1 MSSPIRD
8 GRRGLLDRYP
18 FDSPWIRELITRYGL
33 GLWFAAHSAAAAGV
47 VLRDPS
53 YWFFDARLYLMATR
67 VWLGG
72 GNPWDVQLAGNYFA
86 APPISMLPLAPLT
99 ILPTDVAVGLL
110 AALVIAGCL
119 ATISLLRLP
128 WWWVLFPP
136 LIQTMVSA
144 NVHGLLIPLIL
155 LRAGPLAGLL
165 KAYAVPTLLIMG
177 RWRALIITAAVVAIT
192 APFLPWSIYL
202 EDAGLI
208 AARLADQTK
217 HHIPVGILIAISPA
231 VALALVLVGRE
242 RAAWMAVLAL
252 WPSQQYYYGT
262 LVLPARSQVA
272 AAVIA
277 LPITGS
283 GILALGILA
292 AGEWRRGV
300 RPAWRLPR
308 GTRSG
313 TGPSAR

>member
-1 MSSPIRD
+1 M
-8 GRRGLLDRYP
+8 LDRYP
-18 FDSPWIRELITRYGL
+18 FDSPWIRSLITRYGL
-33 GLWFAAHSAAAAGV
+33 GLWFAAHSTAALGL
-47 VLRDPS
+47 VLQEPS
-53 YWFFDARLYLMATR
+53 YWFFDARLYLMATKA
-67 VWLGG
+67 WLVG
-72 GNPWDVQLAGNYFA
+72 GNPWDVQLGGNFFA

-99 ILPTDVAVGLL
+99 ILPPDVAVVVL
-110 AALVIAGCL
+110 AILVIVGCVG
-119 ATISLLRLP
+119 TIHLLRLP
-128 WWWVLFPP
+128 WWWILFPP

-155 LRAGPLAGLL
+155 LRAGPLAALL
-165 KAYAVPTLLIMG
+165 KAYAIPTLLIMG
-177 RWRALIITAAVVAIT
+177 RWRAILVTAALVAIT
-192 APFLPWSIYL
+192 APLLPWPVYF
-202 EDAGLI
+202 ENAGLI

-217 HHIPVGILIAISPA
+217 HHIPVAILIAISPA
-231 VALALVLVGRE
+231 VMLALALVGRE

-277 LPITGS
+277 LPIPGS
-283 GILALGILA
+283 GILALGVLA
-292 AGEWRRGV
+292 AIEWRRGV

-313 TGPSAR
+313 TGPSSR